1 MRQFGSLAM
10 FRDAH
15 SLLFTYWPEGGGG
28 EIQALVPR
36 MVTMNC
42 EEKDLMESL

>member
-15 SLLFTYWPEGGGG
+15 ALLIHTDRRGGGG
-28 EIQALVPR
+28 GSKHSWIALKTPVFSYI
-36 MVTMNC
+36 
-42 EEKDLMESL
+42 E